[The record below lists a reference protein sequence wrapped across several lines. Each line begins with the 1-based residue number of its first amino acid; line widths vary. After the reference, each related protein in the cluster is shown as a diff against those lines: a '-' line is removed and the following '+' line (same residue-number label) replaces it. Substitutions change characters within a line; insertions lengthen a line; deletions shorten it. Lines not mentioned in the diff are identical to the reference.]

1 MPVLV
6 VSFRVSTGRAQIHRS
21 TAIWERKTTPT
32 GKMLLGGEY
41 LFRRSAACSSTC
53 HWELSYRFPLLIAG
67 SVTLSAAT
75 QTWSWGYI
83 RAYALAVAPS
93 TNLKEVLA
101 MAAENVAAVEE
112 DMAPPS
118 AMAS

>member
-6 VSFRVSTGRAQIHRS
+6 LSFRVSTGRAQIHRS

-32 GKMLLGGEY
+32 GKMLLGGVY
-41 LFRRSAACSSTC
+41 LFRRSAACSSAGQRD
-53 HWELSYRFPLLIAG
+53 LSYRSALLTAG
-67 SVTLSAAT
+67 SVALSAAT

-83 RAYALAVAPS
+83 RTYALAVAPS
-93 TNLKEVLA
+93 TNLKDVLA
-101 MAAENVAAVEE
+101 MAAENVAAVEKDLE
-112 DMAPPS
+112 PPS

>member
-6 VSFRVSTGRAQIHRS
+6 LSFRVSTGRAQIHRS
-21 TAIWERKTTPT
+21 TAIWERKTTLT
-32 GKMLLGGEY
+32 GKMLLGGDY
-41 LFRRSAACSSTC
+41 LLRLSAACSSAW
-53 HWELSYRFPLLIAG
+53 HWDLRNRSPPLTAG
-67 SVTLSAAT
+67 SVALAAST

-83 RAYALAVAPS
+83 RTYALAVAPS

-101 MAAENVAAVEE
+101 IAAENVAAVEE
-112 DMAPPS
+112 DLAPPS